1 MVDRRYRTC
10 RGKGGK
16 ENGLTTQ
23 RRALVIGGSI
33 GGLFAGHL
41 LHRAGWEVT
50 VYERSR
56 SDLADRGAGLGV
68 SQELFDIM
76 ARVGIEPDPTRS
88 VGAKSSIW
96 LGQRDEI
103 VLELQRPSRGSTWPV
118 IYQPLRR
125 AFPSEHYRA
134 GMVLTRIEQEGGKAR
149 AIFADGSTEAADLIV
164 AADGVM
170 STVRRQFL
178 PDVAP
183 KLAGYVAW
191 RGLIEEKEIPPAGRD
206 LLFDRIAFAFPE
218 GEMILSVHVPGPGN
232 EVRPGHRR
240 YYFIWY
246 RPATPE
252 QQRDMF
258 TDAAGQHHGFSI
270 PPALIRREFIAE
282 MRAAAHAKLSPLLA
296 EIVGLVPLPLLQA
309 ITDMEAP
316 RLVFGRVALM
326 GDAAFVAR
334 PHVAAGTSKAA
345 LDAACLVDT
354 LATSSGD
361 VEAALARYDSERCAF
376 GRAIVAHSRYLGAYI
391 EAQLKPP
398 SERGPAGTRDPARL
412 ITDYGAPHLVHPAE
426 V

>member
-1 MVDRRYRTC
+1 
-10 RGKGGK
+10 
-16 ENGLTTQ
+16 
-23 RRALVIGGSI
+23 LVIGGSI
-33 GGLFAGHL
+33 GGLLAGHL
-41 LHRAGWEVT
+41 LHRAGWDVT

-76 ARVGIEPDPTRS
+76 ARIGIKPDPTLS

-96 LGQRDEI
+96 LGQQDEI
-103 VLELQRPSRGSTWPV
+103 VQELQRSSRGSTWPV
-118 IYQPLRR
+118 IYQPLRH
-125 AFPSEHYRA
+125 AFPSEHYRP
-134 GMVLTRIEQEGGKAR
+134 GMVLTRIDQDGGRAR
-149 AIFADGSTEAADLIV
+149 AIFADGTAEEADLIV

-178 PDVAP
+178 PEVTP
-183 KLAGYVAW
+183 KQAGYVAW
-191 RGLIEEKEIPPAGRD
+191 RGIIDEREIPMSGRE
-206 LLFDRIAFAFPE
+206 LLFDRIAFAFPD

-258 TDAAGQHHGFSI
+258 TDAAGQHHGLSI
-270 PPALIRREFIAE
+270 PPALIRREFILE
-282 MRAAAHAKLSPLLA
+282 MRQAARAKLSPLLA
-296 EIVGLVPLPLLQA
+296 EIVGLVKLPLLQA
-309 ITDMEAP
+309 ITDMESP
-316 RLVFGRVALM
+316 RLVFGHVALM

-345 LDAACLVDT
+345 LDAACIVDA
-354 LATSSGD
+354 LAAADGD
-361 VEAALARYDSERCAF
+361 IAAALTRYEIERCAF

-398 SERGPAGTRDPARL
+398 EERGAAGVRDPARL
-412 ITDYGAPHLVHPAE
+412 IIDYGAPHLVSPAE
-426 V
+426 G

>member
-1 MVDRRYRTC
+1 VV
-10 RGKGGK
+10 GQK
-16 ENGLTTQ
+16 
-23 RRALVIGGSI
+23 RALVIGGSI
-33 GGLFAGHL
+33 GGLCAGHL
-41 LHRAGWEVT
+41 LHRAGWDVT

-68 SQELFDIM
+68 SKELFDIM
-76 ARVGIEPDPTRS
+76 ARIGIEPDPTLS
-88 VGAKSSIW
+88 VGAKTSIW
-96 LGQRDEI
+96 LGQQDEI
-103 VLELQRPSRGSTWPV
+103 VQELPRASRGSTWPV

-125 AFPSEHYRA
+125 AFPSELYRP
-134 GMVLTRIEQEGGKAR
+134 GMVLTRIEQDGAR
-149 AIFADGSTEAADLIV
+149 VRAVFADGMTEEADLIV

-178 PDVAP
+178 PEVAP

-191 RGLIEEKEIPPAGRD
+191 RGIIDEKDIPAPGRD
-206 LLFDRIAFAFPE
+206 LLFNRIAFAFPE

-252 QQRDMF
+252 QQRAMF
-258 TDAAGQHHGFSI
+258 TDAAGQHHGLSI
-270 PPALIRREFIAE
+270 PPALIRREFLDE
-282 MRAAAHAKLSPLLA
+282 MRAAARAKLSPLLA
-296 EIVGLVPLPLLQA
+296 EIVGLVQAPLLQA
-309 ITDMEAP
+309 ITDMESP
-316 RLVFGRVALM
+316 GLVFGRVALM

-345 LDAACLVDT
+345 LDAACLVDA
-354 LATSSGD
+354 LAATGGGID
-361 VEAALARYDSERCAF
+361 AALARYNEERCAF

-391 EAQLKPP
+391 EAQIKPP
-398 SERGPAGTRDPARL
+398 SERGAAATRDPARL

>member
-1 MVDRRYRTC
+1 MS
-10 RGKGGK
+10 GKK
-16 ENGLTTQ
+16 
-23 RRALVIGGSI
+23 RALVIGGSI
-33 GGLFAGHL
+33 GGLCAGHL
-41 LHRAGWEVT
+41 LHRAGWDVA

-76 ARVGIEPDPTRS
+76 ARIGIEPDPTLS
-88 VGAKSSIW
+88 VGVKTSVW
-96 LGQRDEI
+96 LGEHDEI
-103 VLELQRPSRGSTWPV
+103 VTELQRPSRGSTWPV

-125 AFPSEHYRA
+125 AFPAELYRA

-149 AIFADGSTEAADLIV
+149 AIFADGTADEADLIV

-178 PDVAP
+178 PEVAP
-183 KLAGYVAW
+183 KQAGYVAW
-191 RGLIEEKEIPPAGRD
+191 RGLIEEKEIPAAGRD

-246 RPATPE
+246 RPATPA

-258 TDAAGQHHGFSI
+258 TDAAGQHHGLSI
-270 PPALIRREFIAE
+270 PPALIRREFIAD
-282 MRAAAHAKLSPLLA
+282 MRAAARAKLSPLMA

-309 ITDMEAP
+309 ITDMESP

-345 LDAACLVDT
+345 LDAACLVDA
-354 LATSSGD
+354 LAASGGD
-361 VEAALARYDSERCAF
+361 IDAALSRYNEERCEF

-391 EAQLKPP
+391 EAQLKPA
-398 SERGPAGTRDPARL
+398 SERGAAGTRDPARL

-426 V
+426 I